1 MSAWLL
7 DSTVIESDGVGVSAS
22 SMIRSMPGRGVF
34 FGPYLSLIHIYNNLG
49 GIALNQGRLD
59 DALLFYRRALRSLEQ
74 IGGSLYV
81 VGAINLNL
89 GATHVRRGETTV
101 AFEHLERARELFSRA
116 KAGDLL
122 PEMHRR
128 LAEAHLLQGATA
140 DARREAETSLATAE
154 ELSMMVEQ
162 GLSRRLLGVIAA
174 EEARV
179 DEAERHLQEAIQILT
194 DIGDDY
200 GLACAQLSL
209 AELLSLIHI

>member
-1 MSAWLL
+1 MC
-7 DSTVIESDGVGVSAS
+7 
-22 SMIRSMPGRGVF
+22 IRDR
-34 FGPYLSLIHIYNNLG
+34 
-49 GIALNQGRLD
+49 NQGRLD

-179 DEAERHLQEAIQILT
+179 DEAERQLQEAIQILT

-209 AELLSLIHI
+209 AELCSHRRDSERRAQLLAECIPVFERLGAALELGRAQTLQLIA